1 MVPMRFAFK
10 TVVVKMTPVG
20 KISMVLPIE
29 PGMIMV
35 VIGAVVIVAMPCWI
49 GIIGVSRIDAFID
62 ANLHMNL
69 CAGGIDRHGGR
80 DDQCENK

>member
-1 MVPMRFAFK
+1 MVPMRFALE

-20 KISMVLPIE
+20 KVCMVFPVKA
-29 PGMIMV
+29 GMIMI
-35 VIGAVVIVAMPCWI
+35 VISAVVIVAMPCWI
-49 GIIGVSRIDAFID
+49 VIIGVSRIDAFID
-62 ANLHMNL
+62 ANLHMDL

>member
-1 MVPMRFAFK
+1 MVPMRFAFE
-10 TVVVKMTPVG
+10 TIMVEMTPVG
-20 KISMVLPIE
+20 KISMVFPIE
-29 PGMIMV
+29 PGMIV
-35 VIGAVVIVAMPCWI
+35 FVIGTVVIVAMPCWI

-80 DDQCENK
+80 YDHAKKK